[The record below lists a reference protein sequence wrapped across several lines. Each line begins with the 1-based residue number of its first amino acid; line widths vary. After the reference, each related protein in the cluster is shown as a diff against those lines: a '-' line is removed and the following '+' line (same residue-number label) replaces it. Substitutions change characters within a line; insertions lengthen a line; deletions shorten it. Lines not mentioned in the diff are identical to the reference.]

1 MLPSASPSPT
11 EPAPS
16 PVRPPAVRQPAV
28 LALLL
33 LATAELL
40 AMTLWFSATA
50 VMPALVTAWAL
61 SPTGAAWLTAAV
73 QAGFVVGALASAVL
87 NLPDVLPPRRM
98 FALAAVA
105 GALVNLALAW
115 VADGIGA
122 ALVLRFLTGV
132 ALAGVYPPGMKI
144 AAGHV
149 SGRGRGLA
157 IGALVGSL
165 TLGSATPHLV
175 AGLLDARGLSHA
187 AVLTVSSALALLG
200 AFIVFTLVTDGPY
213 APGRAPFDP
222 RQLGRV
228 LRDRAVL
235 LANLGYFG
243 HMWELYAVW
252 TWLAVFLAEALP
264 PGDPGAPRLAAFA
277 IIGVAGAAGAFAGGW
292 LADRIGRTT
301 VTIAAMAISG
311 ACCLASAW
319 AYGGP
324 AWLLVAFGL
333 VWGASVI
340 ADSAQFSAAVTE
352 LSQPAYMGTALTLQ
366 TSLGFALT
374 LVTIWGLPLLAQQVG
389 WRYAFLVLAPGP
401 FLGCWAMAALRR
413 RPEALRLAAGRR

>member
-1 MLPSASPSPT
+1 
-11 EPAPS
+11 
-16 PVRPPAVRQPAV
+16 VRQPAV
-28 LALLL
+28 RALLL
-33 LATAELL
+33 LAIAELL

-50 VMPALVTAWAL
+50 VMPALVAAWAL

-73 QAGFVVGALASAVL
+73 QAGFVVGALGSAVF

-105 GALVNLALAW
+105 GALVNLLLAW

-175 AGLLDARGLSHA
+175 AGLLDARGLSHV
-187 AVLTVSSALALLG
+187 AVLTVSSALALVG
-200 AFIVFTLVTDGPY
+200 ALIVATLVTDGPY

-301 VTIAAMAISG
+301 VTIGAMAISG

-319 AYGGP
+319 AYAGP

-340 ADSAQFSAAVTE
+340 ADSAQFSASVTE
-352 LSQPAYMGTALTLQ
+352 LSEPAYMGTALTLQ

-374 LVTIWGLPLLAQQVG
+374 LVTIWGLPLLAQHVG

>member
-1 MLPSASPSPT
+1 M
-11 EPAPS
+11 
-16 PVRPPAVRQPAV
+16 RQPAV
-28 LALLL
+28 RALLL
-33 LATAELL
+33 LAIAELL

-50 VMPALVTAWAL
+50 VMPALVAAWAL

-73 QAGFVVGALASAVL
+73 QAGFVVGALGSAVL

-105 GALVNLALAW
+105 GALVNLLLAW

-175 AGLLDARGLSHA
+175 AGLLDARGLSHV
-187 AVLTVSSALALLG
+187 AVLTVSSALALVG
-200 AFIVFTLVTDGPY
+200 ALIVATLVTDGPY

-264 PGDPGAPRLAAFA
+264 PDDPGAPRLAAFA

-319 AYGGP
+319 AYAGP

-340 ADSAQFSAAVTE
+340 ADSAQFSASVTE
-352 LSQPAYMGTALTLQ
+352 LSEPAYMGTALTLQ

-374 LVTIWGLPLLAQQVG
+374 LVTIWGLPLLAQHVG

>member
-1 MLPSASPSPT
+1 MDPLASVALKPH
-11 EPAPS
+11 
-16 PVRPPAVRQPAV
+16 RPLRE
-28 LALLL
+28 LTL
-33 LATAELL
+33 LAVAELL

-50 VMPALVTAWAL
+50 VLPALSAAWSL

-73 QAGFVVGALASAVL
+73 QAGFVVGALASAAL

-98 FALAAVA
+98 FCLAAVA
-105 GALVNLALAW
+105 GALANLLLAW
-115 VADGIGA
+115 VAEGIGA
-122 ALVLRFLTGV
+122 ALVLRFVTGV
-132 ALAGVYPPGMKI
+132 CLAGVYPPGMKI
-144 AAGHV
+144 AAGHA

-157 IGALVGSL
+157 IGVLVGSL

-175 AGLLDARGLSHA
+175 AGLLDARGLSYPL
-187 AVLTVSSALALLG
+187 VLTVSSALALVG
-200 AFIVFTLVTDGPY
+200 AVMVATLVTDGPY
-213 APGRAPFDP
+213 APAPAPFDP

-252 TWLAVFLAEALP
+252 AWLAVFLADALG
-264 PGDPGAPRLAAFA
+264 PGHPGTPRLAAFVT
-277 IIGVAGAAGAFAGGW
+277 IGVAGAAGAFLGGW

-301 VTIAAMAISG
+301 VTIGAMAISG
-311 ACCLASAW
+311 ACCVLSVW
-319 AYGGP
+319 AYSGP
-324 AWLLVAFGL
+324 AWLLFAFGL

-340 ADSAQFSAAVTE
+340 ADSAQFSASVTE

-374 LVTIWGLPLLAQQVG
+374 MVTIWGLPLLAQHVG
-389 WRYAFLVLAPGP
+389 WRYAFLALAPGP

-413 RPEALRLAAGRR
+413 RPEAVRLAGGRR

>member
-1 MLPSASPSPT
+1 VRPSA
-11 EPAPS
+11 APMDPLAS
-16 PVRPPAVRQPAV
+16 VALKPHRPVRE
-28 LALLL
+28 LTL
-33 LATAELL
+33 LAIAELL

-50 VMPALVTAWAL
+50 VLPALGAAWSL

-73 QAGFVVGALASAVL
+73 QAGFVVGALASAAL

-98 FALAAVA
+98 FCLAAVA
-105 GALVNLALAW
+105 GALANLLLAW
-115 VADGIGA
+115 VAEGIGPA
-122 ALVLRFLTGV
+122 IALRFLTGIC
-132 ALAGVYPPGMKI
+132 LAGVYPPGMKI
-144 AAGHV
+144 AAGHAR
-149 SGRGRGLA
+149 GHGRGLA
-157 IGALVGSL
+157 IGVLVGSL

-175 AGLLDARGLSHA
+175 AGLLDSRGLSYPLI
-187 AVLTVSSALALLG
+187 LTVSSALALVG
-200 AFIVFTLVTDGPY
+200 AVMVATLVTDGPY
-213 APGRAPFDP
+213 APAPAPFDP

-252 TWLAVFLAEALP
+252 AWLAVFLADALG
-264 PGDPGAPRLAAFA
+264 PGDASTPRLAAFVT
-277 IIGVAGAAGAFAGGW
+277 IGVAGAAGAFLGGW

-301 VTIAAMAISG
+301 VTIGAMAISG
-311 ACCLASAW
+311 ACCVLSAW
-319 AYGGP
+319 AYAGP
-324 AWLLVAFGL
+324 AWLLFAFGL

-340 ADSAQFSAAVTE
+340 ADSAQFSASVTE

-374 LVTIWGLPLLAQQVG
+374 MVTIWGLPLLAQHVG
-389 WRYAFLVLAPGP
+389 WRYAFLALAPGP

-413 RPEALRLAAGRR
+413 RPEAVRLAGGRR

>member
-1 MLPSASPSPT
+1 MN
-11 EPAPS
+11 
-16 PVRPPAVRQPAV
+16 PPARAELHQPLQQLTL
-28 LALLL
+28 LAL
-33 LATAELL
+33 AELL

-50 VMPALVTAWAL
+50 VLPALSAAWTL
-61 SPTGAAWLTAAV
+61 SPTGAAWLTASV
-73 QAGFVVGALASAVL
+73 QAGFVVGALASAAL

-98 FALAAVA
+98 LCLAAVA
-105 GALVNLALAW
+105 GALANLALAW
-115 VADGIGA
+115 LADGIGA
-122 ALVLRFLTGV
+122 ALLLRFVTGV
-132 ALAGVYPPGMKI
+132 CLAGVYPPGMKI
-144 AAGHV
+144 AAGHA

-157 IGALVGSL
+157 IGVLVGAL

-175 AGLLDARGLSHA
+175 AGLLDARGLSYA
-187 AVLTVSSALALLG
+187 LVLTVSSGLALVG
-200 AFIVFTLVTDGPY
+200 ALIVGTLVTDGPY
-213 APGRAPFDP
+213 APAPAPFDP

-252 TWLAVFLAEALP
+252 SWLAVFLAAALG
-264 PGDPGAPRLAAFA
+264 GDSARASRLAAFVT
-277 IIGVAGAAGAFAGGW
+277 IGVAGAAGAFLGGW

-301 VTIAAMAISG
+301 VTIGAMAISG
-311 ACCLASAW
+311 ACCVLSAW
-319 AYGGP
+319 AYASP
-324 AWLLVAFGL
+324 VWVLVAFGII
-333 VWGASVI
+333 WGLSVI

-374 LVTIWGLPLLAQQVG
+374 MVTIWGLPLLAEQVG
-389 WRYAFLVLAPGP
+389 WRYTFIVLAPGP

-413 RPEALRLAAGRR
+413 RPEALRLAGGRR

>member
-1 MLPSASPSPT
+1 MLESTPAESPRRFR
-11 EPAPS
+11 A
-16 PVRPPAVRQPAV
+16 
-28 LALLL
+28 LALI
-33 LATAELL
+33 AAGELL
-40 AMTLWFSATA
+40 AMSLWFSGSAVAPAVSAEWGLGATG
-50 VMPALVTAWAL
+50 V
-61 SPTGAAWLTAAV
+61 AWLTLSV
-73 QAGFVVGALASAVL
+73 QLGFVAGTLVSAVA
-87 NLPDVLPPRRM
+87 NLADVLSTRGL
-98 FALAAVA
+98 FAVSAFLGAACNAALALAARGPA
-105 GALVNLALAW
+105 SGMA
-115 VADGIGA
+115 
-122 ALVLRFLTGV
+122 LRFLTGFF
-132 ALAGVYPPGMKI
+132 LAGVYPPGMKI

-157 IGALVGSL
+157 IGALVGAL

-175 AGLLDARGLSHA
+175 AGLLDARGLSHV
-187 AVLTVSSALALLG
+187 AVLTVSSALALAG
-200 AFIVFTLVTDGPY
+200 ALIVATLVTDGPY
-213 APGRAPFDP
+213 APAPAPFDP

-301 VTIAAMAISG
+301 VTIGAMAISG

-319 AYGGP
+319 AYAGP

-333 VWGASVI
+333 IWGASVI
-340 ADSAQFSAAVTE
+340 ADSAQFSASVTE

-374 LVTIWGLPLLAQQVG
+374 LVTIWGLPLLAQHVG

>member
-1 MLPSASPSPT
+1 MNPPT
-11 EPAPS
+11 RAETH
-16 PVRPPAVRQPAV
+16 RPIGQLTL
-28 LALLL
+28 LAL
-33 LATAELL
+33 AELL

-50 VMPALVTAWAL
+50 VLPALSAAWTL
-61 SPTGAAWLTAAV
+61 SPSGAAWLTAAV
-73 QAGFVVGALASAVL
+73 QLGFVVGALASAAL

-98 FALAAVA
+98 FCLAAVA
-105 GALVNLALAW
+105 GSLANLALAW
-115 VADGIGA
+115 LVEGIGA
-122 ALVLRFLTGV
+122 ALALRFVTGLC
-132 ALAGVYPPGMKI
+132 LAGVYPPGMKI

-157 IGALVGSL
+157 IGVLVGAL

-175 AGLLDARGLSHA
+175 AGLLDAQGLSYA
-187 AVLTVSSALALLG
+187 LVLTVSSALALVG
-200 AFIVFTLVTDGPY
+200 ALIVGTLVTDGPY
-213 APGRAPFDP
+213 APAPAPFDP

-252 TWLAVFLAEALP
+252 SWLAVFLAASLG
-264 PGDPGAPRLAAFA
+264 GDAARTSRLVAFVT
-277 IIGVAGAAGAFAGGW
+277 IGVAGAAGAFLGGW

-301 VTIAAMAISG
+301 VTIGAMAISG
-311 ACCLASAW
+311 TCCVLSAW
-319 AYGGP
+319 AYASP
-324 AWLLVAFGL
+324 LWLLLAFGI
-333 VWGASVI
+333 VWGISVI
-340 ADSAQFSAAVTE
+340 ADSAQFSASVTE

-374 LVTIWGLPLLAQQVG
+374 MVTIWGLPLLAQYVG
-389 WRYAFLVLAPGP
+389 WRYAFIVLAPGP

-413 RPEALRLAAGRR
+413 RPEAVRLAGGRR

>member
-1 MLPSASPSPT
+1 
-11 EPAPS
+11 
-16 PVRPPAVRQPAV
+16 
-28 LALLL
+28 L
-33 LATAELL
+33 LAAAELL

-50 VMPALVTAWAL
+50 VMPALVAAWAL
-61 SPTGAAWLTAAV
+61 SPTGAAWLTGAV
-73 QAGFVVGALASAVL
+73 QAGFVVGALGSAVL

-98 FALAAVA
+98 FAMAAVA
-105 GALVNLALAW
+105 GALINLALAW
-115 VADGIGA
+115 LADGIGT
-122 ALVLRFLTGV
+122 ALVLRFLTGM
-132 ALAGVYPPGMKI
+132 ALAGVYPPGRKI
-144 AAGHV
+144 AAGQA

-175 AGLLDARGLSHA
+175 AGLLDARGLSAA
-187 AVLTVSSALALLG
+187 AVLTISSVLALVG
-200 AFIVFTLVTDGPY
+200 AFIVAALVTDGPY
-213 APGRAPFDP
+213 APAPAPVDP

-264 PGDPGAPRLAAFA
+264 PGDPRTPRLAAFA

-301 VTIAAMAISG
+301 VTITAMAISG

-324 AWLLVAFGL
+324 AWLLMAFGL

-340 ADSAQFSAAVTE
+340 ADSAQFSASVTE
-352 LSQPAYMGTALTLQ
+352 LSEPAYMGTALTLQ

-374 LVTIWGLPLLAQQVG
+374 LVTIWGLPLLAQHVG

>member
-1 MLPSASPSPT
+1 MPSSAPPPPAVPVPSP
-11 EPAPS
+11 E
-16 PVRPPAVRQPAV
+16 RPPGVRQPAGLA
-28 LALLL
+28 LALL
-33 LATAELL
+33 AIAELL

-50 VMPALVTAWAL
+50 VMPALVSAWAL

-73 QAGFVVGALASAVL
+73 QAGFVVGALGSAML
-87 NLPDVLPPRRM
+87 NMPDVLPPRRM

-105 GALVNLALAW
+105 GALVNLLLAW
-115 VADGIGA
+115 VADGIGI
-122 ALVLRFLTGV
+122 ALALRFLTGV

-175 AGLLDARGLSHA
+175 AGLLDARGLSYA
-187 AVLTVSSALALLG
+187 AVLTVSSVLALAG
-200 AFIVFTLVTDGPY
+200 AFIVATMVTDGPY

-301 VTIAAMAISG
+301 VTIGAMAISG

-319 AYGGP
+319 AYAGP

-340 ADSAQFSAAVTE
+340 ADSAQFSASVTE
-352 LSQPAYMGTALTLQ
+352 LSEPAYMGTALTLQ

-374 LVTIWGLPLLAQQVG
+374 LVTIWGLPLLAQHVG

-413 RPEALRLAAGRR
+413 RPEARRLAAGRR

>member
-1 MLPSASPSPT
+1 M
-11 EPAPS
+11 
-16 PVRPPAVRQPAV
+16 RQPAV
-28 LALLL
+28 RALLL
-33 LATAELL
+33 LAIAELL

-50 VMPALVTAWAL
+50 VMPALVAAWAL

-73 QAGFVVGALASAVL
+73 QAGFVVGALGSAVF

-105 GALVNLALAW
+105 GALVNLLLAW

-175 AGLLDARGLSHA
+175 AGLLDARGLSHV
-187 AVLTVSSALALLG
+187 AVLTVSSALALVG
-200 AFIVFTLVTDGPY
+200 ALIVATLVTDGPN

-301 VTIAAMAISG
+301 VTIGAMAISG

-319 AYGGP
+319 AYAGP

-340 ADSAQFSAAVTE
+340 ADSAQFSASVTE
-352 LSQPAYMGTALTLQ
+352 LSEPAYMGTALTLQ

-374 LVTIWGLPLLAQQVG
+374 LVTIWGLPLLAQHVG